1 MPSAP
6 TPSEAQQVAERI
18 YQRMHQ
24 KCIHIKV
31 DPDLADCFEPC
42 ITCSTRVLTAA
53 LRAREQAVAK
63 ACAETAEK
71 QVCAHDCERD
81 YTGRHSAFC
90 AHGIA
95 TAIRTRFGVEGGD
108 A

>member
-1 MPSAP
+1 MPSSP
-6 TPSEAQQVAERI
+6 TPSEALAEQE
-18 YQRMHQ
+18 YQTWFNS
-24 KCIHIKV
+24 I
-31 DPDLADCFEPC
+31 EPAF
-42 ITCSTRVLTAA
+42 RPVNNLWF
-53 LRAREQAVAK
+53 ARKAWLVGWKRSQQAVAQ

-95 TAIRTRFGVEGGD
+95 TAIRTRFGVEG
-108 A
+108 

>member
-1 MPSAP
+1 MSQSTP
-6 TPSEAQQVAERI
+6 TPSEAEQVADL
-18 YQRMHQ
+18 YFAGLRMMGF
-24 KCIHIKV
+24 
-31 DPDLADCFEPC
+31 AFEPQAEREAEQMLTVH
-42 ITCSTRVLTAA
+42 ITRA

-95 TAIRTRFGVEGGD
+95 TAIRTRFGVEG
-108 A
+108 